1 MSIAIEGGRR
11 RIRKGAGLGAQ
22 LLVTA
27 GRKRNRRG
35 VKREGGRSRTR
46 GQGEEESAEKE
57 RGRNGQQR
65 EGDITSGQAM
75 DGRQAVT

>member
-11 RIRKGAGLGAQ
+11 LRKGAELGAQ

-35 VKREGGRSRTR
+35 VKREGGWSRTR
-46 GQGEEESAEKE
+46 GQGEEESTEKE
-57 RGRNGQQR
+57 SRGRNGQQG
-65 EGDITSGQAM
+65 EGT
-75 DGRQAVT
+75 